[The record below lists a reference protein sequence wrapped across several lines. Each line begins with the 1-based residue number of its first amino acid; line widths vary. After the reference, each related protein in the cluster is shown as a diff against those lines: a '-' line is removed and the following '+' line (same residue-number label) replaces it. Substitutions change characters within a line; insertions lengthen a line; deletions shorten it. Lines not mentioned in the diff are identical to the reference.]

1 MKYVVDIYAIGGDG
15 IQLYF
20 DSAEKAIERASD
32 IWGRLTP
39 KEKLNRVGWV
49 YEAKDFD
56 PEEDNPQDFWVR
68 DLWTPGDISLD
79 NGMTYQPAAQ
89 AWPEIQERGLWDAI
103 VEMMDDDIRERV
115 HNRLAPCSEVEFL
128 EAYLKEAKTPLI
140 IG

>member
-1 MKYVVDIYAIGGDG
+1 MKYVVDIYTPGGDG
-15 IQLYF
+15 IQLYY
-20 DSAEKAIERASD
+20 DSAEEAIERASD

-56 PEEDNPQDFWVR
+56 PEEDNPQGFWVR
-68 DLWTPGDISLD
+68 DLWAPDEISLD
-79 NGMTYQPAAQ
+79 NGMTNQSAAQ
-89 AWPEIQERGLWDAI
+89 AWPEIQERGLWGAI

-115 HNRLAPCSEVEFL
+115 HDRLAPCSEAEFL